1 MKVNYLSSGGMGY
14 QELELQT
21 PITTA
26 FLENKQLLHKNL
38 PYDRATI
45 NKSWNCYN
53 NLQTSK
59 SEPGTKGM
67 IQWHAL
73 DELQT
78 SFL

>member
-1 MKVNYLSSGGMGY
+1 MINYLFTLIFTLNKIENEKLIVLSSGGMGY

-45 NKSWNCYN
+45 NKS
-53 NLQTSK
+53 
-59 SEPGTKGM
+59 
-67 IQWHAL
+67 
-73 DELQT
+73 
-78 SFL
+78 